1 MLSKHLTLVDM
12 HSKLSSKL
20 EDPNFEIPSL
30 IRFRLGE
37 FWKIPAIEL
46 NSPTAAFYAI
56 EVFDKLSIQM
66 EELFEQIPSDFQF
79 WDLPCSDKLEG
90 ALFGGARKI
99 KSFSEISSNTPA
111 WLHSLANLSKKP
123 RIELLTLLIL
133 RNCQLGIK
141 ALAEDLPTSVAD
153 SLKARERV
161 IDPWFTPNFE
171 KLPRD
176 VLISWDD
183 YMAAGRGNDKER
195 RRTKRLPASESEST
209 LGRLED
215 STGVYAEVLRS
226 RILKENPTSL
236 ERIGS
241 QFNLTKERV
250 RQIEVKIRSALEF
263 WITDSHQTA
272 EARIE
277 ILERASQIVRIEPS
291 LYEVGLLSRKLGEWT
306 AFEIICATSS
316 ELHTLNEFLST
327 HSEAQLRD
335 LVSDFTNNR
344 SSLFGRIEFFELA
357 EASNFDSNALFNVA
371 MSRSWVIEIEGQL
384 FSAQA
389 TLRSRAEEVLRRF
402 GAPMDI
408 EDIYKFAPDKRSLR
422 SLRNLLMS
430 DAAFTRTSK
439 SKFALSKWNLNE
451 YSTIHEEI
459 AKTLERLNPANLNQ
473 LTQDLT
479 ERFGVSPLSVI
490 AYANSW
496 PFEVKNG
503 YVSYSSSNAI
513 STSKE
518 PSEEKELWRCGDKL
532 IWATE
537 INSEHKRGSGTSVP
551 KALCKELGLTNDT
564 HLDLTTPLGTVLKLS
579 LTGIHWALGSVR
591 QILDEE
597 ALEPGDWCFFVFDRQ
612 SLTVKRTKKRE
623 VERFENLLGEFHP
636 ELEQSSLERFEAVL
650 KEMLFL
656 PSHYSVASVFSALQ
670 SRGDFELVGFLREIF
685 PKNMANEI
693 EDNHSNSSKF
703 IVKSVD

>member
-12 HSKLSSKL
+12 HSKLNSKL
-20 EDPNFEIPSL
+20 EDPSFEIPSS
-30 IRFRLGE
+30 IRFRIGE
-37 FWKIPAIEL
+37 FWKIPALEL

-56 EVFDKLSIQM
+56 EVFERLSIPM
-66 EELFEQIPSDFQF
+66 EELFEHIPSDFQF
-79 WDLPCSDKLEG
+79 WDLHCSEKLEG
-90 ALFGGARKI
+90 ALFGSTRNLKN
-99 KSFSEISSNTPA
+99 FSEISSNTPA

-123 RIELLTLLIL
+123 RIELLALLIL

-141 ALAEDLPTSVAD
+141 ALAEDLPTSVVD

-161 IDPWFTPNFE
+161 IDPWFKPNFDE
-171 KLPRD
+171 RPGD
-176 VLISWDD
+176 VLTSWGD
-183 YMAAGRGNDKER
+183 YLAAGRGDGKQGR
-195 RRTKRLPASESEST
+195 QTKRRPASESEST
-209 LGRLED
+209 LRRLED

-226 RILKENPTSL
+226 RVLKDKPTSL
-236 ERIGS
+236 EMIGS

-263 WITDSHQTA
+263 WITDSQQVA
-272 EARIE
+272 EARSE
-277 ILERASQIVRIEPS
+277 ILKSASQIVRIEPR
-291 LYEVGLLSRKLGEWT
+291 LYEVGSLSKKIGEWT

-316 ELHTLNEFLST
+316 ELHTLDEFLST
-327 HSEAQLRD
+327 HSESQLRD
-335 LVSDFTNNR
+335 LVIDFTTNR
-344 SSLFGRIEFFELA
+344 SSLFGRVEFFELA
-357 EASNFDSNALFNVA
+357 EASNFDSNALFHVA
-371 MSRSWVIEIEGQL
+371 ISRSWIVEIAGQL

-389 TLRSRAEEVLRRF
+389 TLMSRAEEVLGRF
-402 GAPMDI
+402 GAPMEI
-408 EDIYKFAPDKRSLR
+408 EEIFKFSPEKRSLR

-430 DAAFTRTSK
+430 EAAFTRTSK
-439 SKFALSKWNLNE
+439 SKFALSQWNLNG
-451 YSTIHEEI
+451 YSTIQEEI
-459 AKTLERLNPANLNQ
+459 AKTLERLDPSDLKQ
-473 LTQDLT
+473 LTQDLA
-479 ERFGVSPLSVI
+479 ERFGVSPSSVI
-490 AYANSW
+490 AYASSW

-503 YVSYSSSNAI
+503 YVSYSSNNRI
-513 STSKE
+513 STSKD
-518 PSEEKELWRCGDKL
+518 PSEEKELWKCGGKL

-537 INSEHKRGSGTSVP
+537 IKSEHKRGSGTPVP

-564 HLDLTTPLGTVLKLS
+564 HLDLATPLGTVLRLS

-597 ALEPGDWCFFVFDRQ
+597 ALEPGDWCFFVFDRE

-623 VERFENLLGEFHP
+623 VERFEHLIGEFHP
-636 ELEQSSLERFEAVL
+636 ELEPRSLEQFEGAL

-670 SRGDFELVGFLREIF
+670 SRGDSELVGFLREIF

-693 EDNHSNSSKF
+693 EDNHSNRSKF